1 VQSGNLVHINKAP
14 LSERGLEKF
23 SNFKDREYYPNLEDL
38 AYVLAT
44 QQHEY
49 SQIMIRSMKNS
60 KVKEGILNL
69 SKGNEI
75 DKANDFIL
83 EVKDKIDVV
92 YDKNGKLTSKKLK
105 LNQLLKK
112 LSHDINIYFPI
123 VDQRKN
129 VLQNGEIFWVAFN
142 PPDHDSSEYFVR
154 AFNQFGEDSLIS
166 SKVGINNNL
175 LVIAYSENQEN
186 YSPALRNFESISSI
200 APIDDCP
207 ELTLFGEPCFP
218 NDPDPD
224 PDPDPILTEEGIN
237 ISRIKTVNI
246 HDGLFD
252 GDLELKI
259 KLTQSFIEFSSTAGG
274 PFNLAADLNLQVNPY
289 NLYNQTV
296 YHDAGYWYWYW
307 YTLKF
312 KNSNK
317 WTGINYKRKWV
328 DRQTYLDL
336 DGLFGTE
343 GLEIYNN
350 IFRLSVEEEDPISN
364 QIYFD
369 EHYNFLTYPY
379 GNERKFS
386 ADGGDFY
393 LVIERGFYPVT
404 SF

>member
-1 VQSGNLVHINKAP
+1 MQSGNLVHINKAP

-38 AYVLAT
+38 AYALAT

-75 DKANDFIL
+75 DKTNDFIL

-166 SKVGINNNL
+166 SKIGIKDNL

-186 YSPALRNFESISSI
+186 YSPALRNFESVSSI

-218 NDPDPD
+218 NEPDPD
-224 PDPDPILTEEGIN
+224 PVPDPILTEEGIN
-237 ISRIKTVNI
+237 FLKFKTLNI
-246 HDGLFD
+246 NDGFLD
-252 GDLELKI
+252 GDLEI
-259 KLTQSFIEFSSTAGG
+259 EYSITQSYTNFSIDNEIFGTSIGVNSLYYINRTADYNAGHWYEFRYRNNNNW
-274 PFNLAADLNLQVNPY
+274 FY
-289 NLYNQTV
+289 
-296 YHDAGYWYWYW
+296 
-307 YTLKF
+307 
-312 KNSNK
+312 SNALRR
-317 WTGINYKRKWV
+317 YS
-328 DRQTYLDL
+328 DRQKYLDISGIF
-336 DGLFGTE
+336 GLPN
-343 GLEIYNN
+343 LIVYNN
-350 IFRLSVEEEDPISN
+350 SFRLTIREVDVLSKTTYINED
-364 QIYFD
+364 
-369 EHYNFLTYPY
+369 YNFKTF
-379 GNERKFS
+379 NFNIERQINT
-386 ADGGDFY
+386 DGGTFY
-393 LVIERGFYPVT
+393 YLIEKKQFPST